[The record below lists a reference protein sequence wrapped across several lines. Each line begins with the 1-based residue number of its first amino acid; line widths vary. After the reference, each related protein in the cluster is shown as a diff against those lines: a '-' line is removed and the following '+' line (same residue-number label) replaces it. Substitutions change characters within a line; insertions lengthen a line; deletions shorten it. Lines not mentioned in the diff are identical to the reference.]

1 MRYRLTT
8 IPLYILSTIV
18 FVIAVAGS
26 ASAAQQAVWYNSPS
40 KLYGIAIPPN
50 AKAQQLSN
58 NTLMIQSQNGYKVR
72 LQTGA
77 VNSKFDLNAMAAKLE
92 SLYLG
97 EDKTWR
103 SKLAHTATSI
113 SGLDAVTM
121 IYEGSKIRSKA
132 VIARGT
138 KDDFVLIFTA
148 PSDTFN
154 DQVRD
159 FDWMLANFRPAA
171 SEVKVSRAEKRP
183 NKSPAPL
190 STMPDDVSRFAERA
204 FGYSVAYPGDWT
216 VTRLS
221 PAAVLI
227 SGKEGTQ
234 AYYATVGIQNIQPP
248 SATGPQQAMAA
259 VLAGLK
265 TELLAKAR
273 DVRYFDEGAVA
284 YEKQGLRLKAHQ
296 FVVSYEDGGR
306 RYKQWTMIVPR
317 PSGTVIH
324 VWSYRSPEK
333 QFDIFRPIADA
344 IRQSWRIDVASAE
357 AQIH

>member
-1 MRYRLTT
+1 MRYRLSI
-8 IPLYILSTIV
+8 IPLYIFSTIV
-18 FVIAVAGS
+18 FVIAAVGS

-58 NTLMIQSQNGYKVR
+58 NTLMVRSQNGYTVR

-77 VNSKFDLNAMAAKLE
+77 VNSKIDLNAMAAKLE
-92 SLYLG
+92 SIYLG

-103 SKLAHTATSI
+103 AKLAHTATSV
-113 SGLDAVTM
+113 SGLDAIAM
-121 IYEGSKIRSKA
+121 IYDGSKVRSKA
-132 VIARGT
+132 IIARGA
-138 KDDFVLIFTA
+138 KDDFVFIFTA
-148 PSDTFN
+148 PSETFN
-154 DQVRD
+154 KQVRY

-183 NKSPAPL
+183 NKSPERL
-190 STMPDDVSRFAERA
+190 STTLDDISHFADHS
-204 FGYSVAYPGDWT
+204 FGYSVAYPGNWS

-221 PAAVLI
+221 PAALLI

-248 SATGPQQAMAA
+248 SATGPQHAMAA
-259 VLAGLK
+259 VLADLK
-265 TELLAKAR
+265 TELSAKAR
-273 DVRYFDEGAVA
+273 DVRYFDEGAVN

-296 FVVSYEDGGR
+296 FVVTYEDDGQL
-306 RYKQWTMIVPR
+306 YKQWTMVIPR
-317 PSGTVIH
+317 PTGTVIH

-344 IRQSWRIDVASAE
+344 IRQSWRIDIASAE
-357 AQIH
+357 SQIH

>member
-8 IPLYILSTIV
+8 IPLYIFSTIV
-18 FVIAVAGS
+18 FVIAAISS
-26 ASAAQQAVWYNSPS
+26 AAAAQQAVWYNSPS
-40 KLYGIAIPPN
+40 KLYGIAIPPG

-58 NTLMIQSQNGYKVR
+58 NTLMIQSQSGYTVR

-77 VNSKFDLNAMAAKLE
+77 IDSKLDLNAMTAKLE
-92 SLYLG
+92 TLYLG
-97 EDKTWR
+97 DDKTWR
-103 SKLAHTATSI
+103 TKLAHTATTI
-113 SGLDAVTM
+113 GGLDAVASV
-121 IYEGSKIRSKA
+121 YDGSKIRSKA
-132 VIARGT
+132 VIARGA

-154 DQVRD
+154 EKVRD

-171 SEVKVSRAEKRP
+171 SEVKVSRAKKSP

-190 STMPDDVSRFAERA
+190 STMPDDLSRFAERA

-216 VTRLS
+216 VTRLN

-227 SGKEGTQ
+227 SGKEGTE

-248 SATGPQQAMAA
+248 SATGPQHAMAA

-265 TELLAKAR
+265 TELSTKAR
-273 DVRYFDEGAVA
+273 DVRYFNEGAVA

-296 FVVSYEDGGR
+296 FVVSYEDAGQ

-333 QFDIFRPIADA
+333 QFDIFRPIANA
-344 IRQSWRIDVASAE
+344 IRQSWRIDVASAGS
-357 AQIH
+357 AIH